1 MSDNSKKIDLIDI
14 FRIIWKKKYFLISIT
29 AFFAICSTFYALS
42 ITNVYT
48 SKVTLAPVTP
58 EMNVPKNAMTP
69 MRGFSGFSGFSL
81 GYSNSDQINQGIET
95 MKSLKFFS
103 IMSQQTNLAVPLIA
117 GTGWNRSQNKITV
130 DERKYDELNK
140 EWIRNAP
147 AFRSRVPSDQEV
159 YKVFKQKFKVTQDD
173 DTGIITLSISYF
185 SPYLAKE
192 WLDIAVDTINQ
203 IARDDAINQAKSSKK
218 YLEDQ
223 IRSTSLAEVKVVLS
237 DLVQDQ
243 SQIIMLAESS
253 PEYLF
258 KVIDPAIV
266 PELKSSPWR
275 ALICVVGTFF
285 GFALGM
291 LYVFLRAYYKES

>member
-1 MSDNSKKIDLIDI
+1 MDNE
-14 FRIIWKKKYFLISIT
+14 
-29 AFFAICSTFYALS
+29 CSC
-42 ITNVYT
+42 
-48 SKVTLAPVTP
+48 
-58 EMNVPKNAMTP
+58 
-69 MRGFSGFSGFSL
+69 
-81 GYSNSDQINQGIET
+81 
-95 MKSLKFFS
+95 
-103 IMSQQTNLAVPLIA
+103 
-117 GTGWNRSQNKITV
+117 
-130 DERKYDELNK
+130 
-140 EWIRNAP
+140 
-147 AFRSRVPSDQEV
+147 FRSRVPSDQEV

-266 PELKSSPWR
+266 PELKSSP
-275 ALICVVGTFF
+275 
-285 GFALGM
+285 
-291 LYVFLRAYYKES
+291 

>member
-1 MSDNSKKIDLIDI
+1 MEEKI
-14 FRIIWKKKYFLISIT
+14 FLISIT

-130 DERKYDELNK
+130 DERK
-140 EWIRNAP
+140 A
-147 AFRSRVPSDQEV
+147 
-159 YKVFKQKFKVTQDD
+159 
-173 DTGIITLSISYF
+173 
-185 SPYLAKE
+185 
-192 WLDIAVDTINQ
+192 
-203 IARDDAINQAKSSKK
+203 
-218 YLEDQ
+218 
-223 IRSTSLAEVKVVLS
+223 
-237 DLVQDQ
+237 
-243 SQIIMLAESS
+243 
-253 PEYLF
+253 
-258 KVIDPAIV
+258 
-266 PELKSSPWR
+266 
-275 ALICVVGTFF
+275 
-285 GFALGM
+285 
-291 LYVFLRAYYKES
+291 